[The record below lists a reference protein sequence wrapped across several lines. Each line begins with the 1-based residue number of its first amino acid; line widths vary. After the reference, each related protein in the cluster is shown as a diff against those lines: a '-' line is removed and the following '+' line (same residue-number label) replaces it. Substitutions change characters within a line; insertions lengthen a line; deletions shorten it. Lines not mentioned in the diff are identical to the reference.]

1 MKRLS
6 IISSVALAALL
17 AVTACEKGYELEVSG
32 STAKYMTAQNAI
44 ISLRNETGKAYFTN
58 VEMRN
63 DEEVVNVTGKLL
75 GSVPVGADATLAFGD
90 ASMVESY
97 NKNYGTTYEMFPL
110 ENASLSA
117 QELIF
122 TMGESESDESVEVT
136 LRAQGLR
143 PDVTYML
150 PLVTATR
157 SKGAVAGEPMYLLV
171 KDYRSI
177 PDNNKGVKIFHCVE
191 SDDHHLLDLLAFRLQ
206 KTNQYLIDVQIIF
219 TSGGDVKFDASTG
232 EIRMPSNRGT
242 IGHLSRQKEIL
253 DEARKRGV
261 KTICTI
267 TTNGINQL
275 ETSTAKV
282 FARKLAD
289 FVYAQGLDGLFFDT
303 EYSGYEQRPG
313 ISGSSTDKMA
323 RFLLEL
329 KRAMP
334 DKMVVVY
341 LYGALSGL
349 RNVSQS
355 DGVPLKD
362 FVDYGLNDYGASIVP
377 SALGNERVG
386 VYSDNFSSGYK
397 RICCNNESTCRTA
410 GNYGAHM
417 FYCLNASQYNSDSQT
432 RQCLDNIA
440 KIWYNDK
447 IVYEPLDNVHIDW

>member
-17 AVTACEKGYELEVSG
+17 AITACEKGFQVETEGNAARYQS
-32 STAKYMTAQNAI
+32 AQNAI
-44 ISLRNETGKAYFTN
+44 VSLRNDAGQAYFTN
-58 VEMRN
+58 VEMRK
-63 DEEVVNVTGKLL
+63 DQETVNITGRLL
-75 GSVPVGADATLAFGD
+75 GSASSVGPEASLSFGD
-90 ASMVESY
+90 ASMVENY
-97 NKNYGTTYEMFPL
+97 NATYGTAYEMFPL
-110 ENASLSA
+110 DNASLSA
-117 QELIF
+117 EELVF
-122 TMGESESDESVEVT
+122 AMGEAQSDAVEVS
-136 LRAQGLR
+136 LSAQGLR

-150 PLVTATR
+150 PLVTGTD
-157 SKGAVAGEPMYLLV
+157 SKGVTAGEPMYLLV

-177 PDNNKGVKIFHCVE
+177 PDNNKGVKLFHCVE
-191 SDDHHLLDLLAFRLQ
+191 SDDHHLLDLLAFRL
-206 KTNQYLIDVQIIF
+206 KNSGKYLIDVQIIF
-219 TSGGDVKFDASTG
+219 TSGGDVKFDATTG

-303 EYSGYEQRPG
+303 EYSGYDQRPG
-313 ISGSSTDKMA
+313 ISGSSTDKMT

-349 RNVSQS
+349 RNVSES

-377 SALGNERVG
+377 SALGNAQVG
-386 VYSDNFSSGYK
+386 ILSDNFASGY
-397 RICCNNESTCRTA
+397 RSIHCSDESKCRRA
-410 GNYGAHM
+410 GEYGAHM
-417 FYCLNASQYNSDSQT
+417 FYCLNSKKYNDDAT
-432 RQCLDNIA
+432 ARRCLDNIA
-440 KIWYNDK
+440 RIWYNDE
-447 IVYEPLDNVHIDW
+447 IVYDPLPNVNITW

>member
-6 IISSVALAALL
+6 IISSFALAALL
-17 AVTACEKGYELEVSG
+17 AITACEKGYEVEVIGNAPRYQS
-32 STAKYMTAQNAI
+32 AQNAI
-44 ISLRNETGKAYFTN
+44 VSLRNDDGQAYFTN
-58 VEMRN
+58 VEMRKDQETIN
-63 DEEVVNVTGKLL
+63 ITGRLL
-75 GSVPVGADATLAFGD
+75 GSASTVSPEATLSFGD
-90 ASMVESY
+90 AAMVENY
-97 NKNYGTTYEMFPL
+97 NATYGTSYEMFPI
-110 ENASLSA
+110 ENASLSSE
-117 QELIF
+117 ELF
-122 TMGESESDESVEVT
+122 FDMGEEESETVAVSLDAS
-136 LRAQGLR
+136 GLR
-143 PDVTYML
+143 EDVTYML
-150 PLVTATR
+150 PLVTGTD
-157 SKGAVAGEPMYLLV
+157 SKNTVAGEPMYLLV

-191 SDDHHLLDLLAFRLQ
+191 SDDHHLLDLLAFRLK

-219 TSGGDVKFDASTG
+219 TSGGDVKFDATTG

-303 EYSGYEQRPG
+303 EYSGYDQRPG

-349 RNVSQS
+349 RNVSES

-377 SALGNERVG
+377 SALGKEQVG
-386 VYSDNFSSGYK
+386 IYSDNFSSGYM
-397 RICCNNESTCRTA
+397 RICCNSESTCKAA
-410 GNYGAHM
+410 GEYGAHM
-417 FYCLNASQYNSDSQT
+417 FYCLNASQYNTHYRT

-440 KIWYNDK
+440 KFWYNDE
-447 IVYEPLDNVHIDW
+447 IVYDPLPNVNIGW

>member
-6 IISSVALAALL
+6 IISSFTLAILLAA
-17 AVTACEKGYELEVSG
+17 TSCEKGYVLEGIGDAARYQS
-32 STAKYMTAQNAI
+32 AKNAI
-44 ISLRNETGKAYFTN
+44 VSLRNEAGQAYFTN
-58 VEMRN
+58 VEMRK
-63 DEEVVNVTGKLL
+63 DQDVVNITGRLL
-75 GSVPVGADATLAFGD
+75 GSASTVSPMAALSFGD
-90 ASMVESY
+90 AAMVENY
-97 NKNYGTTYEMFPL
+97 NATYGTAYEMFPI

-117 QELIF
+117 EELIF
-122 TMGESESDESVEVT
+122 DAGNSESEAVEVA
-136 LRAQGLR
+136 LDANGLR
-143 PDVTYML
+143 PNVTYML
-150 PLVTATR
+150 PLVTKTE
-157 SKGAVAGEPMYLLV
+157 SKNTVAGEPMYLLV

-191 SDDHHLLDLLAFRLQ
+191 SDDHHLLDNLAFRLK
-206 KTNQYLIDVQIIF
+206 KTGQYLIDVQIIF
-219 TSGGDVKFDASTG
+219 TSGGDVKFDATTG

-253 DEARKRGV
+253 DEARARGV
-261 KTICTI
+261 KSICTI
-267 TTNGINQL
+267 TTNGIKQL
-275 ETSTAKV
+275 DLNTAKV

-303 EYSGYEQRPG
+303 EYSGYDQRPG
-313 ISGSSTDKMA
+313 FNSGSTENMA

-341 LYGALSGL
+341 LYGALSSL
-349 RNVSQS
+349 RNVTSC

-386 VYSDNFSSGYK
+386 IQSDNFSSGYMNI
-397 RICCNNESTCRTA
+397 RCSNESTCRTA

-417 FYCLNASQYNSDSQT
+417 FYCLSSSRYNTHSQT
-432 RQCLDNIA
+432 KKCLDNIA
-440 KIWYNDK
+440 KIWYNDE
-447 IVYEPLDNVHIDW
+447 IVYDPLPNVHIDW